1 MSLILCRPETVEHPY
16 YIEALGVHAAS
27 SQELVYLIYHHP
39 LLVMNDFLND
49 SLIRFVGEELG
60 QEAMAARLSAWKR
73 SGEGPD
79 EMLVKLLE
87 ICDYYTPQ
95 EINRYRQ
102 RLMAYRKMSSAEFTK
117 ATGDYYFNLR
127 QYQTAVYYYQKIL
140 EDWRVR
146 SMTDEFTAKVWN
158 NVGASYAGIFW
169 FEKALDAYEMSY
181 NFDKNLDTLKRI
193 YQLTLLNPELRLKER
208 YKALLTTERR
218 MAWRDELTGALRGG
232 AGEEERNQLED
243 IFSRDSIKKTKEAGE
258 LLSSWKKEKQ
268 QLWAKKTELEEQC
281 KPIRKKVDRLMKI
294 RYQAYTVERAEE
306 RTRDQQKILIRNKA
320 RNQPE
325 R

>member
-1 MSLILCRPETVEHPY
+1 MSLILCRPERVEHPY

-218 MAWRDELTGALRGG
+218 TAWRDELTGALRGG

-258 LLSSWKKEKQ
+258 LLSSWKKEYRRM
-268 QLWAKKTELEEQC
+268 L
-281 KPIRKKVDRLMKI
+281 
-294 RYQAYTVERAEE
+294 
-306 RTRDQQKILIRNKA
+306 
-320 RNQPE
+320 
-325 R
+325 